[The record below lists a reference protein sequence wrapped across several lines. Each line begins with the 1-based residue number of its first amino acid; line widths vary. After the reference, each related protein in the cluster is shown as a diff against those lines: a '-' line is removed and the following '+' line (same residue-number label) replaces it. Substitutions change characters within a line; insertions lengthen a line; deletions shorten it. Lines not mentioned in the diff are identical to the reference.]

1 MCQCFFFRLIR
12 ANTVPPIAA
21 IAAAATAA
29 MTAGLLSDG
38 FSDGSVVAGESVP
51 EVTGSVGGTVVSGG
65 VVSGFVVVPGVIMT
79 FLFEEGTPGFA
90 VTASVTF
97 ISMSLKVTPDF
108 APKKP
113 KSSPGAS
120 YIRLTSVFSPLI

>member
-1 MCQCFFFRLIR
+1 MRLIR

-79 FLFEEGTPGFA
+79 FLFEEGTP
-90 VTASVTF
+90 V
-97 ISMSLKVTPDF
+97 L
-108 APKKP
+108 
-113 KSSPGAS
+113 
-120 YIRLTSVFSPLI
+120 R